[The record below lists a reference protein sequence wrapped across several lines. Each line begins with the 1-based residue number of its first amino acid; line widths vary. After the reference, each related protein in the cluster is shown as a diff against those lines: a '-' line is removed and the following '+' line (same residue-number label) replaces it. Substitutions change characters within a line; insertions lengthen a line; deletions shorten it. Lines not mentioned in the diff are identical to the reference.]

1 MKDARRKAKIV
12 NFGIAY
18 VIGPF
23 GLAQRV
29 GISRNEAKK
38 VIDEY
43 YRTYAGVKK
52 YMDELPDRAR
62 ENGCEVR
69 SIFGR
74 KRLCPTLKA
83 KAPRAPAPNAK
94 PSTCRCKVPPPT

>member
-1 MKDARRKAKIV
+1 MRGAKRRSSTSGSPTSSA
-12 NFGIAY
+12 
-18 VIGPF
+18 F

-62 ENGCEVR
+62 
-69 SIFGR
+69 
-74 KRLCPTLKA
+74 KRLRGSLNLRTQTICARP
-83 KAPRAPAPNAK
+83 
-94 PSTCRCKVPPPT
+94 